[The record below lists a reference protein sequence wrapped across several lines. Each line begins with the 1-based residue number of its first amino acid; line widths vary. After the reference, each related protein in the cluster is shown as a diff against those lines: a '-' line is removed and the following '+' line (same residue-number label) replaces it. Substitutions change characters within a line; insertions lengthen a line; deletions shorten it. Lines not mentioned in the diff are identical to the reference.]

1 MIRNF
6 TFTTSDKEQIYA
18 TAYLN
23 ETRFSGNALVLVHG
37 FKGFKDWGFGPY
49 ASQFFADN
57 GYLTVAFNFSHN
69 GVDENNEFTR
79 LDKFAAN
86 TFSREIRELN
96 EITDALYNDYLNL
109 NFKGKIGYIGHSRGG
124 AISILN
130 ATHRDDIP
138 AIALWA
144 SISKLDRYS
153 ERQKEEWRRK
163 GYLEVLNMRTK
174 QKLKLNLTLLKDI
187 EKNSDDLLNIQ
198 YAVTNFNRPLFI
210 AQGDQDVAV
219 RLEEAVKLYNWAN
232 REKTELYI
240 INNTGH
246 TFGIVHPFE
255 QSNEKFDKLLDK
267 TLTFFNNNLK

>member
-6 TFTTSDKEQIYA
+6 NFTTSDKEQINA

-49 ASQFFADN
+49 ASEFFANN
-57 GYLTVAFNFSHN
+57 GYLTIAFNFSHN
-69 GVDENNEFTR
+69 GIDENNDFTQ

-130 ATHRDDIP
+130 AARRVDIP
-138 AIALWA
+138 AVALWA
-144 SISKLDRYS
+144 SISRLDRYS
-153 ERQKEEWRRK
+153 ERQKKEWRSK

-174 QKLKLNLTLLKDI
+174 QKLKLNLSLLEDI
-187 EKNSDDLLNIQ
+187 EKNREGLLNIQ
-198 YAVTNFNRPLFI
+198 KAIANFNRPVLI
-210 AQGDQDVAV
+210 AHGDQDVAV
-219 RLEEAVKLYNWAN
+219 QLEEAVELYNWAN
-232 REKTELYI
+232 KEKTELYI

>member
-6 TFTTSDKEQIYA
+6 TFTASDNERIFA

-86 TFSREIRELN
+86 TYSREIRELN
-96 EITDALYNDYLNL
+96 EITDAIYNDYLNL
-109 NFKGKIGYIGHSRGG
+109 NFKGQIGYIGHSRGG
-124 AISILN
+124 AISILT
-130 ATHRDDIP
+130 ASRRSDIP
-138 AIALWA
+138 AVALWA
-144 SISKLDRYS
+144 SVSKLDRYS
-153 ERQKEEWRRK
+153 ERQKDEWRRK
-163 GYLEVLNMRTK
+163 GFFQVMNMRTK
-174 QKLKLNLTLLKDI
+174 QKMKLNLTLLEDI
-187 EKNSDDLLNIQ
+187 EKNGEDLLNIQ
-198 YAVTNFNRPLFI
+198 KAVSNFNRPLLI
-210 AQGDQDVAV
+210 AHGDQDLAV
-219 RLEEAVKLYNWAN
+219 PAAEAEEIYNWAN
-232 REKTELYI
+232 KEKTELYI

-255 QSNEKFDKLLDK
+255 HSNEKFDKLLDK